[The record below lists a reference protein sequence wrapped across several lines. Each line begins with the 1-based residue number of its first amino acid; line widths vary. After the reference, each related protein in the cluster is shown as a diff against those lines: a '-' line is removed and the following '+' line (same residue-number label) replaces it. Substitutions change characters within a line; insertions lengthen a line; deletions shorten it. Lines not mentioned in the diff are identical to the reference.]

1 MAAQMNDLRNV
12 MTILDAKLDADLLQ
26 TVAIITAVNSLI
38 AKLGTVLS
46 PDVQAEVDAI
56 VAMTNKIMSDNAAVQ
71 AAIDAANAQP

>member
-12 MTILDAKLDADLLQ
+12 MTILDAKLDADILQ
-26 TVAIITAVNSLI
+26 TAAIITAVNSLI
-38 AKLGTVLS
+38 AKLGTALS

-56 VAMTNKIMSDNAAVQ
+56 VAMTTKIMSDNAAVQ